1 MLINNFVN
9 SIYKSRLKSNIRIIS
24 IILNDLFIINFS
36 FYLSYV
42 LRLEEFINLTKIDLR
57 LFFIVSF
64 IYLIIFFILKIH
76 LQFFRYFNINSYK
89 KYFKFYIFFSIIIL
103 IFVLQNKYFYI
114 PRSLIFIFP
123 TLSFILIFIN
133 RLIVKNIL
141 DLSNYLDK
149 QKIAIFGYSD
159 EVIPLIFSSDEIK
172 FFVDDNKKNF
182 NRNINSIKII
192 SIEDLK
198 KNIGKIN
205 KILIYDNEFFEKHK
219 FPLRKLIFDNDISIS
234 VLKKYQ
240 GNNFIEET
248 YFDFNYY
255 FNRTPKNFKLNNY
268 YDNKTI
274 LITGGAGSI
283 GSKILSEL
291 TKTNYKRIIILD
303 NSEINTYSLINS
315 NIDLDNKIIMFINNF
330 EDKEFIRKLHAKFKI
345 DIVFH
350 CAAYKHVPLMEMD
363 NFAAIKNNFL
373 NSHAFFENLINMG
386 ISSICLISSDKAVR
400 PTNIMGASKRLAEL
414 SLQYHHSKNFD
425 KVNSLKLSFVR
436 FGNVINSS
444 GSVLPV
450 FLDQI
455 KNNKDITLTHK
466 DITRYFMTIEE
477 ASNLVI
483 TSFSI
488 AEGNDIFLLDMGKPI
503 KIYDLIKLLVKFSGK
518 KMTKNKLKFK
528 HEIKINL
535 IGLREGEKLFEE
547 LLIDYQAEKTS
558 KNFIFKSNETKISTK
573 EFIDLYDQVITAFD
587 KNDARSLK
595 KILGNPFI
603 NYQPNY
609 KIDQ

>member
-1 MLINNFVN
+1 M
-9 SIYKSRLKSNIRIIS
+9 
-24 IILNDLFIINFS
+24 
-36 FYLSYV
+36 
-42 LRLEEFINLTKIDLR
+42 
-57 LFFIVSF
+57 
-64 IYLIIFFILKIH
+64 
-76 LQFFRYFNINSYK
+76 
-89 KYFKFYIFFSIIIL
+89 
-103 IFVLQNKYFYI
+103 
-114 PRSLIFIFP
+114 
-123 TLSFILIFIN
+123 
-133 RLIVKNIL
+133 
-141 DLSNYLDK
+141 
-149 QKIAIFGYSD
+149 
-159 EVIPLIFSSDEIK
+159 
-172 FFVDDNKKNF
+172 
-182 NRNINSIKII
+182 
-192 SIEDLK
+192 
-198 KNIGKIN
+198 
-205 KILIYDNEFFEKHK
+205 
-219 FPLRKLIFDNDISIS
+219 
-234 VLKKYQ
+234 
-240 GNNFIEET
+240 
-248 YFDFNYY
+248 
-255 FNRTPKNFKLNNY
+255 
-268 YDNKTI
+268 
-274 LITGGAGSI
+274 ITGGAGSI

-425 KVNSLKLSFVR
+425 NVNSLKLSFVR

>member
-1 MLINNFVN
+1 MQTNNFIN
-9 SIYKSRLKSNIRIIS
+9 SIYSSKIKSNSRIFLIL
-24 IILNDLFIINFS
+24 LNDLFIVNFS
-36 FYLSYV
+36 LYISFV
-42 LRLEEFINLTKIDLR
+42 FRLEEFVSLSKIDNRIFL
-57 LFFIVSF
+57 IVSS

-89 KYFKFYIFFSIIIL
+89 KYFKFYVFYSFLIL
-103 IFVLQNKYFYI
+103 IFVIQNKYFYM

-133 RLIVKNIL
+133 RLIVKNVL
-141 DLSNYLDK
+141 DLSNYLDS

-159 EVIPLIFSSDEIK
+159 EVTPLIFTSDEIK
-172 FFVDDNKKNF
+172 LIVDDNKHNF

-192 SIEDLK
+192 SLEEFK
-198 KNIGKIN
+198 KNISKIN
-205 KILIYDNEFFEKHK
+205 KILIYDNNFFENHK
-219 FPLRKLIFDNDISIS
+219 SSLRKLIFDNDISVS

-240 GNNFIEET
+240 RNNFIEET

-255 FNRTPKNFKLNNY
+255 FDRTPKNFKLNNY

-291 TKTNYKRIIILD
+291 IKTKFKRIIILD
-303 NSEINTYSLINS
+303 NSEINIYSLKNS
-315 NIDLDNKIIMFINNF
+315 NIDFSDKIVIYINNF
-330 EDKEFIRKLHAKFKI
+330 EDNEFIKKLHTNFKI

-373 NSHAFFENLINMG
+373 NSHIFFENLINIG

-414 SLQYHHSKNFD
+414 SLQYHHSKYSKKN
-425 KVNSLKLSFVR
+425 NNLKLSFVR

-444 GSVLPV
+444 GSVLPF
-450 FLDQI
+450 FLEQI
-455 KNNKDITLTHK
+455 KSNKNITLTHK

-488 AEGNDIFLLDMGKPI
+488 AKSNDIFLLDMGDPI
-503 KIYDLIKLLVKFSGK
+503 KIYDLVKLLIKFSGK
-518 KMTKNKLKFK
+518 KLSENNIIDYNK
-528 HEIKINL
+528 IKIDL
-535 IGLREGEKLFEE
+535 IGLRDGEKLYEE
-547 LLIDYQAEKTS
+547 LLVDYNAEKTE
-558 KNFIFKSNETKISTK
+558 KNYIYRSNEKKISER
-573 EFIDLYDQVITAFD
+573 EFDVLYLSILSSFKDDD
-587 KNDARSLK
+587 KTTLK
-595 KILGNPFI
+595 KILSDNFI
-603 NYQPNY
+603 NY
-609 KIDQ
+609 KRIS